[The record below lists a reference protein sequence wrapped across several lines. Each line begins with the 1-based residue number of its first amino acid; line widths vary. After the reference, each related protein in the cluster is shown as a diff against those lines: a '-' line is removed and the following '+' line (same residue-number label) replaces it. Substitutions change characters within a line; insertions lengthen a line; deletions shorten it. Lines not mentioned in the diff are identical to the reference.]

1 VGIIHMADWV
11 ENRVMVLGAADE
23 LQTFFSFEDDSTP
36 LLHHF

>member
-1 VGIIHMADWV
+1 MAD
-11 ENRVMVLGAADE
+11 RVQSRAIVLGAADE